1 MAMTSERIRAVRGE
15 ADAQVVCADIRRSGA
30 FVEFARRFIR
40 DDDRKV
46 ARNAL
51 WILTKATDD
60 ELSTLQSMLD
70 DFIGL
75 AMQTQDSSVRR
86 LSLNVIERLEI
97 TKDSL
102 RTDFLDFCLERM
114 SAVDELPGAQS
125 LCMKLAYRM
134 CRFYPELEGELLR
147 TLKAME
153 IDYYTPAVRSV
164 RSRIMSGKRV

>member
-1 MAMTSERIRAVRGE
+1 MTSDKIRAVRSE
-15 ADAQVVCADIRRSGA
+15 ADAQAVCADIRRSGA
-30 FVEFARRFIR
+30 FVEFANRFIR

-51 WILTKATDD
+51 WILTKGTDD

-97 TKDSL
+97 SKDTL

-114 SAVDELPGAQS
+114 TAVDELPGAQS

-153 IDYYTPAVRSV
+153 IDYYTPAVSSV
-164 RSRIMSGKRV
+164 RSRILKGKRV

>member
-1 MAMTSERIRAVRGE
+1 MTSDRIRAVRGE

-30 FVEFARRFIR
+30 FVEFASQFMR

-60 ELSTLQSMLD
+60 ELSALQSMLGE
-70 DFIGL
+70 FIGL
-75 AMQTQDSSVRR
+75 AMQTPDSSVRR

-97 TKDSL
+97 SKDTL
-102 RTDFLDFCLERM
+102 RADFLDFCLERM
-114 SAVDELPGAQS
+114 VAVDELPSAQS

-147 TLKAME
+147 TLQSME
-153 IDYYTPAVRSV
+153 IGYYKPAVRSV
-164 RSRIMSGKRV
+164 RSRIMSGKMR

>member
-1 MAMTSERIRAVRGE
+1 MTSERIRAVRGE

-30 FVEFARRFIR
+30 FVEFASRFMR

-60 ELSTLQSMLD
+60 ELSVLQPMLG

-75 AMQTQDSSVRR
+75 AMQTPDSSVRR

-97 TKDSL
+97 SK
-102 RTDFLDFCLERM
+102 
-114 SAVDELPGAQS
+114 
-125 LCMKLAYRM
+125 
-134 CRFYPELEGELLR
+134 
-147 TLKAME
+147 E
-153 IDYYTPAVRSV
+153 IGRAHV
-164 RSRIMSGKRV
+164 